1 MSPTAP
7 QRTGVQLLDSLDAAG
22 LTGRGGAAF
31 PSAVKLRALTR
42 RRTTLIVN
50 ACDGE
55 LGAVKDGWVVAN
67 HLDELLHGA
76 QLVQRLARGDVMF
89 AAHRGS
95 ATEQRLRAA
104 RVDVLDA
111 PSRYVSSEESS
122 LISLSQGGLARPMT
136 KRSLYIQGGRDST
149 GRRIAPTAVLNAETV
164 WRIAQIAERGP
175 KWFRGYG
182 TESEPGPRLASVGG
196 YVGRPVVV
204 ETQAGVPVG
213 ELLSAARVPGDAEY
227 VLINGL
233 GGAFASLAGVSS
245 ASWSREGLAPFGAR
259 LGPGIFEV
267 VDPRRCPL
275 DAVSELLAY
284 AAGESAGQCGPCMFG
299 VPELSGLWQQYLR
312 TPSAR
317 HRRALDIN
325 LGLLPGRGGCKFPD
339 GVAGLAVN
347 ALAVFADHITEHAS
361 GRCRYAT
368 RRTA

>member
-1 MSPTAP
+1 MTPTTP
-7 QRTGVQLLDSLDAAG
+7 RPTGVRLVDALDAAG

-31 PSAVKLRALTR
+31 PSAVKLRAMAR
-42 RRTTLIVN
+42 RRTMVIVN

-76 QLVQRLARGDVMF
+76 DLIRGLARGRLMF

-95 ATEQRLRAA
+95 ATERRLRAA
-104 RVDVLDA
+104 GVDVLDA
-111 PSRYVSSEESS
+111 PSRYVSSEETS
-122 LISLSQGGLARPMT
+122 LINLAQGGLARPMT

-149 GRRIAPTAVLNAETV
+149 GRRIAPTVVLNAETV
-164 WRIAQIAERGP
+164 WRVAEIAERGP
-175 KWFRGYG
+175 EWFRRFG
-182 TESEPGPRLASVGG
+182 TASEPGPRLASVGG

-213 ELLSAARVPGDAEY
+213 ELLAAARMPDDAEY
-227 VLINGL
+227 VLVNGL
-233 GGAFASLAGVSS
+233 GGAFASVAGVSS
-245 ASWSREGLAPFGAR
+245 VPWSREGLAPFGAR
-259 LGPGIFEV
+259 LGPGILEV

-275 DAVSELLAY
+275 DVVTDLLAY

-299 VPELSGLWQQYLR
+299 VPELSGLWQQYIR
-312 TPSAR
+312 SPSAR
-317 HRRALDIN
+317 HRRALDVN

-339 GVAGLAVN
+339 GVANLAVN
-347 ALAVFADHITEHAS
+347 ALAVFADHITQHAS
-361 GRCRYAT
+361 GHCRNAA